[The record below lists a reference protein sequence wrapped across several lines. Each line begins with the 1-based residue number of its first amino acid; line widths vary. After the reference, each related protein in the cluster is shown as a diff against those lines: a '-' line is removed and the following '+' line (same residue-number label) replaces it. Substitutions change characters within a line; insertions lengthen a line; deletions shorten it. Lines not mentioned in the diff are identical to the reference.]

1 LFLPSKPQPDANPM
15 EVTERPP
22 TPVWLPATA
31 PCTAAGHPTPWE
43 NFRGCRRLG
52 IPVKLNVDSGRKP
65 NGIPEEGEQQSER
78 SDAGLMIV
86 E

>member
-1 LFLPSKPQPDANPM
+1 
-15 EVTERPP
+15 V
-22 TPVWLPATA
+22 
-31 PCTAAGHPTPWE
+31 
-43 NFRGCRRLG
+43 G

-65 NGIPEEGEQQSER
+65 NGISEEGEQQSER